1 MLRSGNHFVEFWLSK
16 EHIIYNFFLFIFYL
30 SETNYFFFLSET
42 KRNILIEGKIQEKE
56 KKKETKETTRRMRG
70 PSYTN

>member
-1 MLRSGNHFVEFWLSK
+1 MGYSSTQKGYKCYHPPTKR
-16 EHIIYNFFLFIFYL
+16 FFDSIDVIFI
-30 SETNYFFFLSET
+30 FFLSET